1 MEICKTFDEDRV
13 RFYSAQISLALDYL
27 HSFGI
32 VYRDL
37 KPNNILMD
45 KDGYL
50 KLSDFGF
57 ARLLKEGD
65 KAMSFYGL
73 SKYSCI
79 QIIKFSS

>member
-13 RFYSAQISLALDYL
+13 RFYSAQIS
-27 HSFGI
+27 FGI

-45 KDGYL
+45 QDGYL